1 MSIFKELATLEE
13 RIEKDSKRK
22 DEILS
27 EISSLINKGKEVAG
41 NWYVKDGVYLYVS
54 RMIHKQYWGCDG
66 PLKLITNEEVLS
78 LLRPISNSLCRLPD
92 MMDAGGNRY
101 IKMSLVQDYRW
112 RAIW

>member
-41 NWYVKDGVYLYVS
+41 NWD
-54 RMIHKQYWGCDG
+54 WGCDG

>member
-41 NWYVKDGVYLYVS
+41 N
-54 RMIHKQYWGCDG
+54 
-66 PLKLITNEEVLS
+66 
-78 LLRPISNSLCRLPD
+78 
-92 MMDAGGNRY
+92 RY

>member
-41 NWYVKDGVYLYVS
+41 NWYVKD
-54 RMIHKQYWGCDG
+54 
-66 PLKLITNEEVLS
+66 
-78 LLRPISNSLCRLPD
+78 
-92 MMDAGGNRY
+92 AGGNRY